1 MKCPRGEVFLPG
13 VKLVIFYISSQ
24 VALKFVQK
32 RSVKEFKK
40 VGKMLVSVDTPS
52 ISCFPRERKK
62 KAVLYTQ
69 LVKCKLKMIRVSKLC
84 QRSLSLNISKWEDSE
99 KC

>member
-32 RSVKEFKK
+32 RSVKEFKR

-52 ISCFPRERKK
+52 MSCFPREKK
-62 KAVLYTQ
+62 KSSPLHAAG
-69 LVKCKLKMIRVSKLC
+69 KM
-84 QRSLSLNISKWEDSE
+84 
-99 KC
+99 